1 VTQQL
6 EFATETTSRTKPQ
19 KKSKVRRIPPYNVV
33 LLNDD
38 DHTMDFVVEVLSKV
52 FGYKLER
59 CVQLTLLAHVSGR
72 SVIWTG
78 TKELAELKVE
88 QVTSLHEKQ
97 DGTDIGPLGCD
108 IEPAPG
114 S

>member
-1 VTQQL
+1 MTQQL
-6 EFATETTSRTKPQ
+6 DFASDTISSTKKQ
-19 KKSKVRRIPPYNVV
+19 KKSKIRRIPPYNVV

-59 CVQLTLLAHVSGR
+59 CVQLTLHAHVTGR
-72 SVIWTG
+72 CVIWTG

-88 QVTSLHEKQ
+88 QITSLHEKQ
-97 DGTDIGPLGCD
+97 DGADIGPLGCD

>member
-1 VTQQL
+1 LTQQL
-6 EFATETTSRTKPQ
+6 DFEAATTPRSKPQ

-59 CVQLTLLAHVSGR
+59 CVQLTLLAHTSGR

-88 QVTSLHEKQ
+88 QVGTLHEKQ
-97 DGTDIGPLGCD
+97 DGADIGPLGCD

>member
-1 VTQQL
+1 VTEQL
-6 EFATETTSRTKPQ
+6 GFGTATETRTKTN
-19 KKSKVRRIPPYNVV
+19 KKRKVRRIPPYNVV

-38 DHTMDFVVEVLSKV
+38 FHTMDFVVEVLSKV
-52 FGYKLER
+52 FGYKMER

-72 SVIWTG
+72 SIIWTG

-97 DGTDIGPLGCD
+97 DGADLGPLGCD

-114 S
+114 C